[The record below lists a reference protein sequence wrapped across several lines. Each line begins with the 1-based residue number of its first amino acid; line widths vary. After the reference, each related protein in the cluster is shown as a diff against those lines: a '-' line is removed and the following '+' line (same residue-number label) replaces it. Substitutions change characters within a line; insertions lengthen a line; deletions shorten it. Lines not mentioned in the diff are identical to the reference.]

1 MKVGDDMELRREAE
15 RGLDRT
21 NEADRDLT
29 GMSHQEIATLVHE
42 LRVHQIELKMQN
54 DELRRIQA
62 ELENTRDRYV
72 HLYDFAPTAYF
83 TVNGTGAIAEANLTA
98 ATLLARPRADLVG
111 QMFSRFIH
119 YDDQDVWYHHRKHIL
134 ETGDFQSFQLRLVK
148 QDGALLYVHLE
159 CMRAAGGDGEPK
171 AIRIAATDV
180 TSLKQVE
187 QALQQANTTLEQRV
201 AERTIQVG
209 QRNVQLQKLALELSS
224 AEDRERRRIAMIL
237 HDDLQQGL
245 ASVRFRLWNIF
256 PREKIDVQVKRNI
269 SDLENEIAQ
278 SIQIS
283 RSLSTELSPPVLQ
296 QHGLRAALAWLA
308 KEMQSGHG
316 LSVTFRDSGQNIEP
330 ESVALASVLFRMVK
344 ELLFNVV
351 KHAGVTSAHMDARI
365 NGNMIAISV
374 QDQGKG
380 FDAADLQVRQDVFGL
395 FSIEERINVLGGAFT
410 IDSSPGAG
418 CRVTLSFPRK
428 ELSHVK
434 AINAPP
440 DQPVLNTVPG
450 SPIASVGDQNVRI
463 IIADDHSTMREGL
476 VHLLK
481 DKEGLEVIAQAG
493 DGRQVIGLAKEL
505 NPDLI
510 LMDVSMPELDGIQAT
525 AHISRVQPDICI
537 IGLSMHDD
545 KTTRER
551 MLSAGAAAHLC
562 KSMQANEL
570 LESIRHTLTQ
580 WGKK

>member
-1 MKVGDDMELRREAE
+1 VQIRRSEKIFCIFSAYCKKLHDF
-15 RGLDRT
+15 RRKDRVFY
-21 NEADRDLT
+21 
-29 GMSHQEIATLVHE
+29 ATL
-42 LRVHQIELKMQN
+42 
-54 DELRRIQA
+54 
-62 ELENTRDRYV
+62 
-72 HLYDFAPTAYF
+72 
-83 TVNGTGAIAEANLTA
+83 G
-98 ATLLARPRADLVG
+98 
-111 QMFSRFIH
+111 
-119 YDDQDVWYHHRKHIL
+119 
-134 ETGDFQSFQLRLVK
+134 
-148 QDGALLYVHLE
+148 
-159 CMRAAGGDGEPK
+159 
-171 AIRIAATDV
+171 
-180 TSLKQVE
+180 
-187 QALQQANTTLEQRV
+187 
-201 AERTIQVG
+201 
-209 QRNVQLQKLALELSS
+209 
-224 AEDRERRRIAMIL
+224 
-237 HDDLQQGL
+237 
-245 ASVRFRLWNIF
+245 
-256 PREKIDVQVKRNI
+256 
-269 SDLENEIAQ
+269 
-278 SIQIS
+278 
-283 RSLSTELSPPVLQ
+283 LSPPVLQ

-537 IGLSMHDD
+537 IGLIGGSAWESNPPGTVLAPH
-545 KTTRER
+545 TGFEVREP
-551 MLSAGAAAHLC
+551 H
-562 KSMQANEL
+562 Q
-570 LESIRHTLTQ
+570 
-580 WGKK
+580 